1 MALSQLL
8 CPLLI
13 TGIRKLGFYGLKH
26 HIFPRSSEDFKAN
39 ILVSTSWWEVA
50 SWWEVGPKASDEA
63 DGNTGRP
70 QPGFFRMH
78 RPVHFSLVAG
88 SLTLERSKDRLSLVY
103 PLDLAPLTTLR
114 SIPRLGHSG

>member
-1 MALSQLL
+1 VVL
-8 CPLLI
+8 C
-13 TGIRKLGFYGLKH
+13 IRKLGFYGLKH